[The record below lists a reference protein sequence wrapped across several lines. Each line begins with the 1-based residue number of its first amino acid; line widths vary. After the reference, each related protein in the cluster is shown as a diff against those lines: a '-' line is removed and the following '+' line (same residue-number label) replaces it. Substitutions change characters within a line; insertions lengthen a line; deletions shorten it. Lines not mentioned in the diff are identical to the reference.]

1 MDAKPSSDEQPLPGD
16 IEACHRLI
24 ASLQSRT
31 EEQAVALELK
41 DKLVQEQA
49 HSVLELKTVNDRLTE
64 KNVELNLK
72 VEKLL
77 QQLFGRK
84 SERRTDG
91 EGQLFLDPGEEAT
104 PEVVS
109 ALEEAIRDASRWL
122 PMGKRRR
129 MASPGVLA
137 KTTASS
143 PSTCPAAN
151 ELSICPKTAAKA

>member
-1 MDAKPSSDEQPLPGD
+1 MDSKPSLNEQPLPGD

-31 EEQAVALELK
+31 EQQAVAMQKQAAALELK

-49 HSVLELKTVNDRLTE
+49 HSVLELKTVNDKLTE

-91 EGQLFLDPGEEAT
+91 AGQLFLDLGLEAT
-104 PEVVS
+104 PEVVN
-109 ALEEAIRDASRWL
+109 ALEEAIREAEQVVADADEQKNR
-122 PMGKRRR
+122 KQ
-129 MASPGVLA
+129 
-137 KTTASS
+137 K
-143 PSTCPAAN
+143 
-151 ELSICPKTAAKA
+151 K